1 MWTDEVGVEQNTSY
15 SVYLT
20 NNRLHRVSTDP
31 PKDNN
36 SETWDTLTAEKTII
50 KETQVFNKH
59 GATLELAGG
68 TVYSREL

>member
-31 PKDNN
+31 PEDNN
-36 SETWDTLTAEKTII
+36 GETWDTLTAEKAII
-50 KETQVFNKH
+50 KQTQVFNKH
-59 GATLELAGG
+59 D
-68 TVYSREL
+68 